1 MYRRIFG
8 TFLIAFALGACS
20 PAITT
25 FQPET
30 FVPSDELLAVS
41 LAREGLSNY
50 DRNRFVDAEFRLRQA
65 LYLAP
70 EANNILLSLAVVL
83 EAQERF
89 DESAEIF
96 AKLLKDSPDSIV
108 YMLGA
113 GRSKYRLRKYEEAE
127 AFYKQAYSQAVQKRD
142 FQQAANSARNLSL
155 LNFILGLEMEALCYS
170 TEALE
175 YRNSPEEVL
184 RHVRLMIGLHR
195 YESARR
201 MIDDFSSRVNV
212 ENDSR
217 FLTLLASLALASG
230 EYNEVVEYSARALQM
245 PDVMASRFQL
255 ELMKAHAVQYAD
267 EVPLESLSLEDNFS
281 GLDSDVDIEGGGL
294 EVEPVPSPAEIVAAT
309 RLDLVSTLYWP
320 AYLLRILEDAS
331 KVPDV
336 A

>member
-1 MYRRIFG
+1 MYCRLFAN
-8 TFLIAFALGACS
+8 FLIFLALVSCS
-20 PAITT
+20 PARTT

-70 EANNILLSLAVVL
+70 EADNILLSLAVVL

-96 AKLLKDSPDSIV
+96 ARLLEDAPDSIV

-113 GRSKYRLRKYEEAE
+113 GRSLYRQSKYEEAE
-127 AFYKQAYSQAVQKRD
+127 VYYKQAYSQAVHKRD
-142 FQQAANSARNLSL
+142 FQQAANSARSLSL
-155 LNFILGLEMEALCYS
+155 LNFILGLEIEALCYS

-175 YRNSPEEVL
+175 YRESPEEVL
-184 RHVRLMIGLHR
+184 RHVRLMTGLHR

-201 MIDDFSSRVNV
+201 LLEDFSSRVNV

-217 FLTLLASLALASG
+217 FLTLLASLALAFG
-230 EYNEVVEYSARALQM
+230 EYNKVVEYSGRALQM

-267 EVPLESLSLEDNFS
+267 EVPLESLNLEDNFS
-281 GLDSDVDIEGGGL
+281 DLDSDIDIE
-294 EVEPVPSPAEIVAAT
+294 EDEVKVEPAPSPAEIVAAT

-320 AYLLRILEDAS
+320 AYLLRILQAAS
-331 KVPDV
+331 PEIS